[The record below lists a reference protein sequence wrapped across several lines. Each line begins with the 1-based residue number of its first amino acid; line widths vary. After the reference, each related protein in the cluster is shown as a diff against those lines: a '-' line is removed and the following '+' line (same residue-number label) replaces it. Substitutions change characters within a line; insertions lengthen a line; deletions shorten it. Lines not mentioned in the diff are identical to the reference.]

1 MMNSRMAGLLKPL
14 AVFCSQSQSK
24 RYVKTIHN
32 PGDSWRT
39 LADTSNLTSSA
50 ANQDKTIIETTFD
63 LTMTIKNGLD
73 KQSFSVTIQAPST
86 PRQAHDKIT
95 SAVEGP
101 SGQESSSTPCT
112 QPLRHYRIFADYG
125 TDFIWLNT
133 ADPSYSSD
141 DTYVEAADALSSFPP
156 SVLQNYD
163 AWVDTYTDK
172 FKKRCEDTQDYSANV
187 FLTAAE
193 QVAWQ
198 VAGYLLAWRIAWSPQ
213 VGSVEYSPGREKYM
227 LEQGKESD
235 VTLAFLE
242 DQAALLCGIGSED
255 ISIQLWEDN

>member
-1 MMNSRMAGLLKPL
+1 
-14 AVFCSQSQSK
+14 
-24 RYVKTIHN
+24 
-32 PGDSWRT
+32 
-39 LADTSNLTSSA
+39 
-50 ANQDKTIIETTFD
+50 
-63 LTMTIKNGLD
+63 MTIKSGLD
-73 KQSFSVTIQAPST
+73 KQSFFVTIQAPST
-86 PRQAHDKIT
+86 SRQAHNKIR

-101 SGQESSSTPCT
+101 SGQESSSTPST

-133 ADPSYSSD
+133 ADPSYSPD

-163 AWVDTYTDK
+163 AWVDTYADN

-198 VAGYLLAWRIAWSPQ
+198 IAGYLLAWRIVRSPQ
-213 VGSVEYSPGREKYM
+213 VGSVEYSQGGKKYV
-227 LEQGKESD
+227 LEQGRESD
-235 VTLAFLE
+235 ITLAFLE
-242 DQAALLCGIGSED
+242 AQVLRP
-255 ISIQLWEDN
+255 